1 MISHLSKSTVKYFL
15 TQVEPLH
22 LFRVSA
28 GHKLC
33 WSNRHATSKVNAMTE
48 YQKIAIG
55 LLGLTHPEIF
65 LSARNTTQGP
75 GQPASST
82 RPALERQ
89 ATLERQ
95 PILKWRPFFGAMG
108 ASALVRAIKF
118 AFAALLTGS
127 RAVPLGD
134 NGQLIRELGAYGARL
149 QRFTSHTDG
158 HTLPGRPAI

>member
-1 MISHLSKSTVKYFL
+1 V
-15 TQVEPLH
+15 
-22 LFRVSA
+22 A
-28 GHKLC
+28 ACHKLR
-33 WSNRHATSKVNAMTE
+33 WPNQYATLRVNAMTE

-65 LSARNTTQGP
+65 LSARNRPQGP

-89 ATLERQ
+89 
-95 PILKWRPFFGAMG
+95 PILKWRPIFSATG

-134 NGQLIRELGAYGARL
+134 NGQLIKELGAYGAHLHRITP
-149 QRFTSHTDG
+149 RTDG